1 MSRSSTTRP
10 KRAAATVA
18 GLAAIAL
25 LPAGLVV
32 DAASAGPTADR
43 ATAAQRAPDER
54 SAPRMRTVFR
64 DDFRGG
70 HLNADK
76 WAVYDGGDRRKENTF
91 VRDGKLVLRTQRQ
104 PGGGWTAAGVCNARA
119 LKATYGRY
127 AIRAKFER
135 GWGVRAVALLWPAGA
150 PWPPEVDFFE
160 VNANDSGRRLNNV
173 TNHYRPGHG
182 MEHRSYRGN
191 FTKWHRIAVWWSP
204 ARMVFRMD
212 GKVRARITGHVPHQP
227 MWLGL
232 QTAAGGDSAVP
243 GSRTPDKVDFLIDW
257 VRIAKRR

>member
-1 MSRSSTTRP
+1 MSRSSTTGP
-10 KRAAATVA
+10 KRTASTVA
-18 GLAAIAL
+18 SLAALAL
-25 LPAGLVV
+25 LPAALVV
-32 DAASAGPTADR
+32 DAASAAPEREPAGSSLRMPEER
-43 ATAAQRAPDER
+43 AT
-54 SAPRMRTVFR
+54 PRMRTVFR
-64 DDFRGG
+64 DNFDGRY
-70 HLNADK
+70 LDTNK

-104 PGGGWTAAGVCNARA
+104 AGGGWTAAGVSNARA

-160 VNANDSGRRLNNV
+160 VNANDSARRMNNV
-173 TNHYRPGHG
+173 TNHYRPGHQ
-182 MEHRSYRGN
+182 MEHRSYRGD
-191 FTKWHRIAVWWSP
+191 FTKWHRIAVWWTP
-204 ARMVFRMD
+204 GRMVFRMD
-212 GKVRARITGHVPHQP
+212 GKVRARITRNVPRQP

-232 QTAAGGDSAVP
+232 QTAAGGESAVP
-243 GSRTPDKVDFLIDW
+243 GARTPDKVDFMVDW